1 MKRLI
6 LILLLF
12 TVKISLAA
20 TPEDIFAQANE
31 AYKRSEY
38 IYAAELFEQIVDK
51 GFISADLFYNLGN
64 AYFKSNNLGRAIL
77 NYERALRLRPM
88 DEDIQHNLSVAR
100 SRIVDRIEQ
109 RPMLFYE
116 RWWQATYN
124 LQGVDG
130 WAITTVIVLVFFLS
144 SLGIYLFSRIVSL
157 KKGSFFAALIFFI
170 VLVHAF
176 IFTIKQYNRITS
188 HSEAVVLQARTTAK
202 SAPSAQSTD
211 LFLLHEGT
219 KVSVR
224 SSLGDWIE
232 IALPN
237 GSVGWVR
244 SETTETI

>member
-1 MKRLI
+1 MKRLV

-12 TVKISLAA
+12 SFKLSFAI
-20 TPEDIFAQANE
+20 TPEELFAQANE
-31 AYKRSEY
+31 AYQRSEY

-64 AYFKSNNLGRAIL
+64 AHFKSNNFGRAIL

-88 DEDIQHNLSVAR
+88 DEDIHHNLAVAR

-109 RPMLFYE
+109 RPLLFYE

-130 WAITTVIVLVFFLS
+130 WAITTVIVLVLFLS
-144 SLGIYLFSRIVSL
+144 SLGIYLFSRIISI
-157 KKGSFFAALIFFI
+157 KKISFFAALIFFI
-170 VLVHAF
+170 FLVHSF

-188 HSEAVVLQARTTAK
+188 DKEAIVLQARVTAK
-202 SAPSAQSTD
+202 SAPSAQSAD

-219 KVSVR
+219 KVSLR
-224 SSLGDWIE
+224 STLGEWTE
-232 IALPN
+232 ISLPN
-237 GSVGWVR
+237 GSVGWIR
-244 SETTETI
+244 GEAIETI